1 MTGYKWFVPVLVLA
15 AMMTWITT
23 TYGEEN
29 NVADKRAVYAKMIDR
44 YAACCESQSK
54 LRHSRSAKLRQK
66 AELSCLKAAYVRSYK
81 NKIVTKMI
89 EHDISPQP
97 YKIKYF
103 VNSLFYDLIRRE
115 TTTANRHRIPSGY
128 IAAEKIGTQ

>member
-23 TYGEEN
+23 THGEEN
-29 NVADKRAVYAKMIDR
+29 NTADKRAVYSKMIDR
-44 YAACCESQSK
+44 YAACCEGQSK

-66 AELSCLKAAYVRSYK
+66 AELSCLKAAYARSFK
-81 NKIVTKMI
+81 NKIVTELI
-89 EHDISPQP
+89 ENDISPKP
-97 YKIKYF
+97 YKVKYF

-115 TTTANRHRIPSGY
+115 SITVSTHRIPAAY
-128 IAAEKIGTQ
+128 IAAEKTGTR